1 MTLYEPQ
8 THRWTRD
15 QYYRLGDAGL
25 FAERRVELIDGEIID
40 VPPQR
45 SSRFTAVM
53 LTQKVLDRCFGVGFV
68 IRAQGPL
75 DLGPDSQPEPD
86 VAVVTGGAR
95 DYDARHPTSAVLV
108 VAVSETSLRFDR
120 GRKKLLYAEAGIG
133 EYWILNLVDRVLE
146 VHRAPK
152 SGRYQEDFIVDA
164 AGTIAPLAMAD
175 VAVAVAGMLP

>member
-15 QYYRLGDAGL
+15 EYYRLGDAGL

-45 SSRFTAVM
+45 SSHFTAVM
-53 LTQKVLDRCFGVGFV
+53 LTQKALERYFGEGFAV
-68 IRAQGPL
+68 RAQGPL

-86 VAVVTGGAR
+86 VAVVAGGPR

-108 VAVSETSLRFDR
+108 VEVSDTSLRFDR
-120 GRKKLLYAEAGIG
+120 GRKKTLYAEAGIG

-146 VHRAPK
+146 VHRAPEG
-152 SGRYQEDFIVDA
+152 GRYRDDFVVDA
-164 AGTIAPLAMAD
+164 SGSVPPLAMPGS
-175 VAVAVAGMLP
+175 AVAVADLLP